1 MRSQSI
7 KSLLAAL
14 VEPNNIESGGWGPVQ
29 IGVGA
34 VRAGWDIYSG
44 HYRLT
49 IPSHGLG
56 GRLNRF

>member
-14 VEPNNIESGGWGPVQ
+14 VEPNNIETGGWGPVQ

-44 HYRLT
+44 HYRLQFQAT
-49 IPSHGLG
+49 VAAAG
-56 GRLNRF
+56 